1 MRKAIIC
8 AFSALFIVGACA
20 SGPDYAPAANA
31 DAVGYS
37 DQRIETDR
45 WRVSYR
51 GDTKM
56 SSADVQ
62 DYALMRAAQLTLEN
76 DGDWFEIVTADTDA
90 DAKRRYSTQTDYD
103 SQFAVQQSCGLLG
116 CSSRLVPVMTRTER
130 DVVDNRT
137 VYEHAIEFR
146 IGKGEALAGS
156 PSVYDAQDT
165 FSTLKARLG

>member
-62 DYALMRAAQLTLEN
+62 DYALMRAAQLTLET
-76 DGDWFEIVTADTDA
+76 TATGS
-90 DAKRRYSTQTDYD
+90 R
-103 SQFAVQQSCGLLG
+103 
-116 CSSRLVPVMTRTER
+116 SSPPTRTPTQSAAIR
-130 DVVDNRT
+130 PRPITSHSSPCSN
-137 VYEHAIEFR
+137 HAGFSV
-146 IGKGEALAGS
+146 AAAGS
-156 PSVYDAQDT
+156 CPS
-165 FSTLKARLG
+165 